1 MRPTTVSRFNH
12 PAFAPYLEFIK
23 LTTGDNQIASLNE
36 LAAQREICHAHSGKP
51 LRFATADKPA
61 SACSYEQTIA
71 DTGIIPSRD
80 NLHDYLN
87 ALVWLRFPRLKSAIN
102 LRHCQMLAQ
111 SESER
116 KQRGALRDW
125 LTLLDENGLLVASP
139 NKKLLDLLRDKQWA
153 ELFWNARQEV
163 VQDMRFVVIG
173 HGLLEKCLNPF
184 SGMTAKCLCLRA
196 NQPTPETL
204 ESQAASIIESTQP
217 FEMPPLPVQGIPGWG
232 DNASLETY
240 LDTRVFRPPR
250 TL

>member
-1 MRPTTVSRFNH
+1 MNTFNH
-12 PAFAPYLEFIK
+12 SAFAPYLEFIK
-23 LTTGDNQIASLNE
+23 LTSGDNAIARLNT
-36 LAAQREICHAHSGKP
+36 LAAQQEICHAYSGKP
-51 LRFATADKPA
+51 IRFAATDKPA
-61 SACSYEQTIA
+61 SACNYEQTIA
-71 DTGIIPSRD
+71 DTGIIPSREN

-102 LRHCQMLAQ
+102 LRHCQMLSQ

-125 LTLLDENGLLVASP
+125 LTLLDENGLLVVTS
-139 NKKLLDLLRDKQWA
+139 NEKLERLLRDKKWV

-184 SGMTAKCLCLRA
+184 SGMTAKCLFLRTDQTA
-196 NQPTPETL
+196 PEALDSET
-204 ESQAASIIESTQP
+204 ASIIETTQP
-217 FEMPPLPVQGIPGWG
+217 FDMPPLPVQGIPDWS

-250 TL
+250 TH

>member
-1 MRPTTVSRFNH
+1 MNRFAH

-23 LTTGDNQIASLNE
+23 LTAGDDQIASLNK
-36 LAAQREICHAHSGKP
+36 LAAQREICHAHTGKP
-51 LRFATADKPA
+51 LSFTAADKPA

-71 DTGIIPSRD
+71 DTGIIPSREK

-87 ALVWLRFPRLKSAIN
+87 ALVWLRFPHLKSAIN

-116 KQRGALRDW
+116 RQRGALRDW
-125 LTLLDENGLLVASP
+125 LTLLDENGLLVATP

-153 ELFWNARQEV
+153 ELFWNARQDV

-173 HGLLEKCLNPF
+173 HGLLEKCLSPF
-184 SGMTAKCLCLRA
+184 SGMTAKCLFLRTG
-196 NQPTPETL
+196 QTTPEAL
-204 ESQAASIIESTQP
+204 DGEAARIVESTKP
-217 FEMPPLPVQGIPGWG
+217 FEMPPLPVQGIPGWS
-232 DNASLETY
+232 NNESLETY

-250 TL
+250 TP